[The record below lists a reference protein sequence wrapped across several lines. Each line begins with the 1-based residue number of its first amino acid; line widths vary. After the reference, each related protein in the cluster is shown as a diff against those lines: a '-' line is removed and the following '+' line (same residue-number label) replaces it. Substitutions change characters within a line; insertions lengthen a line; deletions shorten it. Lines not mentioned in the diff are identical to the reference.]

1 MEYIGSKLHFS
12 STNFEPFLEDATS
25 SRVRQSRT
33 NPASVTWKG
42 GAVLGIHDFKNH
54 GYIARTGSGTGFILV
69 VIESIKIFIFFK
81 HKLCVT
87 GTPRIHPHVYEWRNE
102 KFIERQNW
110 YSNFK
115 E

>member
-1 MEYIGSKLHFS
+1 MQQAAGLYD
-12 STNFEPFLEDATS
+12 EDRTPMMF
-25 SRVRQSRT
+25 VLQSRT

-42 GAVLGIHDFKNH
+42 GAVLGIHDFTNH

-87 GTPRIHPHVYEWRNE
+87 
-102 KFIERQNW
+102 
-110 YSNFK
+110 
-115 E
+115 